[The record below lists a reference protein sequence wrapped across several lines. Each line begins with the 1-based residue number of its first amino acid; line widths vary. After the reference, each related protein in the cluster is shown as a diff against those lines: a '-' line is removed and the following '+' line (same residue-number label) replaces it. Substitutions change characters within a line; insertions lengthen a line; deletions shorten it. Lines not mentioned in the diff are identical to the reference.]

1 MANSISMKSKKN
13 KSRLFNLFL
22 RNKKPILEN
31 KPKISL
37 SSLKNMVKTKEQED
51 VLKIIEFETI
61 PSVRDAWID
70 YFLEISKRKN
80 IKVKRTD

>member
-1 MANSISMKSKKN
+1 MSYSITMKLKLK
-13 KSRLFNLFL
+13 KSRLRNLFL
-22 RNKKPILEN
+22 HNKKPITED

-51 VLKIIEFETI
+51 VLKLIEFETI

-70 YFLEISKRKN
+70 YFLEISKHKKLN
-80 IKVKRTD
+80 CE